1 MIITGEYADLAF
13 ERNMPQG
20 WYLLD
25 AESGDEVLLPN
36 KYCPE
41 DAVAG
46 DQIRVFI
53 YRDSHERLVATTLTP
68 KVNLHEFACLEVVST
83 TELGSFM
90 DWGMEKDL
98 FVPFQEQ
105 YEHLEEGQKAV
116 IFMYRDEHTDRL
128 VGSAR
133 IKTWLRKEN
142 IELKERTKVELRCFE
157 ISDIGY
163 KMIVNEEFQ
172 GMVFKNET
180 FVDIEIGQQLPGYVR
195 TIRED
200 GLIDLSLNPIGRN
213 KVEGHSLTIITY
225 LEKNRGFMKI
235 TDKTS
240 PEIIKSELQMSKKSF
255 KEAVGKL
262 YKSRL
267 ISLDDNGVWLIQNE

>member
-1 MIITGEYADLAF
+1 
-13 ERNMPQG
+13 
-20 WYLLD
+20 
-25 AESGDEVLLPN
+25 
-36 KYCPE
+36 
-41 DAVAG
+41 
-46 DQIRVFI
+46 
-53 YRDSHERLVATTLTP
+53 
-68 KVNLHEFACLEVVST
+68 
-83 TELGSFM
+83 
-90 DWGMEKDL
+90 
-98 FVPFQEQ
+98 
-105 YEHLEEGQKAV
+105 
-116 IFMYRDEHTDRL
+116 
-128 VGSAR
+128 
-133 IKTWLRKEN
+133 
-142 IELKERTKVELRCFE
+142 
-157 ISDIGY
+157 
-163 KMIVNEEFQ
+163 MIVNEEFQ

-213 KVEGHSLTIITY
+213 KVEGHSLTIVNY

-262 YKSRL
+262 YKSRM